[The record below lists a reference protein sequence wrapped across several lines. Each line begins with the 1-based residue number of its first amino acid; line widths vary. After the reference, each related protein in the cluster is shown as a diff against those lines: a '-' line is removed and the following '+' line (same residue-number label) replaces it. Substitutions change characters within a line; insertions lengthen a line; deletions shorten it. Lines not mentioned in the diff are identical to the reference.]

1 VIAMRRGRIRWS
13 RGLGVAILV
22 PLLLW
27 LGGCW
32 LFNTA
37 PIASFTVSAVV
48 IVEGGTISFTAVL
61 SSDEDGVIVDY
72 DWDFG
77 DGTDGT
83 GRSVTHTYAAAG
95 SYTVVLRV
103 TDNRGASGETQKTVY
118 VEEGEPPGPAAA
130 FTASPTSGG
139 SPLSVWFDASTS
151 TYDQEPL
158 TYTWDFG
165 DGSTGFGRLA
175 SHLYVTSAARTYT
188 VTLTVTGP
196 DGKVG
201 TATATVSVTGAGG
214 TPAPTGSPSARFDID
229 FPDTNDEVAPV
240 RARFDPEDSEADTGR
255 VIATY
260 TWSFGDGDAANSVTA
275 DVQTHTYIT
284 DSASEIF
291 SVTLVVI
298 DDEGATDDI
307 TKTVRARN
315 HQPVAGFEILDA
327 VQQPP
332 AAGPPNDPDVVAIG
346 GNWIADDV
354 TINGVVQ
361 TDTRVWIRSEE
372 LDDKADGDWDYQ
384 QNTADPDANAS
395 SAKPATYDDNNFSF
409 DPEGQTW
416 TAGPPAWFPNAAWG
430 IRRLWVDWDDGN
442 IDIIVFDGAN
452 DTTASH
458 VYPFD
463 GTVTTYTIT
472 VTAEDF
478 LGAQDTFSRDL
489 TLAP

>member
-1 VIAMRRGRIRWS
+1 MIAMRRGRIRWS

-37 PIASFTVSAVV
+37 PVASFTVSAVV

-61 SSDEDGVIVDY
+61 SADEDGVIVDY

-83 GRSVTHTYAAAG
+83 GRAVTHTFAEAG

-118 VEEGEPPGPAAA
+118 VEEGEPPGPTAA

-151 TYDQEPL
+151 TYDQDPL

-175 SHLYVTSAARTYT
+175 SHLYVTSAARTYI

-201 TATATVSVTGAGG
+201 TATTTVSVTGAGG

-240 RARFDPEDSEADTGR
+240 RARLDPEDSEADTGR

-315 HQPVAGFEILDA
+315 HQPVAGLSLIH
-327 VQQPP
+327 
-332 AAGPPNDPDVVAIG
+332 I
-346 GNWIADDV
+346 
-354 TINGVVQ
+354 
-361 TDTRVWIRSEE
+361 
-372 LDDKADGDWDYQ
+372 
-384 QNTADPDANAS
+384 
-395 SAKPATYDDNNFSF
+395 
-409 DPEGQTW
+409 
-416 TAGPPAWFPNAAWG
+416 
-430 IRRLWVDWDDGN
+430 
-442 IDIIVFDGAN
+442 
-452 DTTASH
+452 
-458 VYPFD
+458 
-463 GTVTTYTIT
+463 
-472 VTAEDF
+472 
-478 LGAQDTFSRDL
+478 
-489 TLAP
+489 